1 VGIGTVVLLAVS
13 GAVFGAGVLNVFPT
27 VARSQ
32 SEGDWHSIPGMIGAA
47 GPALVGHIVGYM
59 LEAFFLGIT
68 IWLLRRV
75 WRREMD
81 WLNAAGWSTLVML
94 TTAGSLLPWYVTWLL
109 PLAAI
114 STDKRLLRP
123 TLWLTGVVL
132 ALQMAQFAGT
142 EIFGYLPT
150 GSSALGM

>member
-1 VGIGTVVLLAVS
+1 
-13 GAVFGAGVLNVFPT
+13 
-27 VARSQ
+27 
-32 SEGDWHSIPGMIGAA
+32 
-47 GPALVGHIVGYM
+47 
-59 LEAFFLGIT
+59 
-68 IWLLRRV
+68 
-75 WRREMD
+75 MD

-94 TTAGSLLPWYVTWLL
+94 ATAGSLLPWYVTWLL

-114 STDKRLLRP
+114 STDKRLIRP

-132 ALQMAQFAGT
+132 TLQMMQFAGT

>member
-1 VGIGTVVLLAVS
+1 MIGVS

-27 VARSQ
+27 IARSQ
-32 SEGDWHSIPGMIGAA
+32 SEGDWHSLPGMVGALA
-47 GPALVGHIVGYM
+47 PALVGHIVGY
-59 LEAFFLGIT
+59 LLDALFLGVT
-68 IWLLRRV
+68 VWMLRRV
-75 WRREMD
+75 WRGEMD
-81 WLNAAGWSTLVML
+81 WINAAGWATFVML
-94 TTAGSLLPWYVTWLL
+94 ATAGSLLPWYVTWLL
-109 PLAAI
+109 PLAAV